1 MLSFD
6 KNCINIVDGQDYGGI
21 NDRFVALPTHLI
33 DKVFNLFLLLKIMI
47 YQNLI
52 VNKFG

>member
-21 NDRFVALPTHLI
+21 NDRFVALQHI
-33 DKVFNLFLLLKIMI
+33 
-47 YQNLI
+47 
-52 VNKFG
+52 